1 MKRKIPTSVW
11 INIFF
16 GGFAN
21 QFGWIFFGFGM
32 VFFWIFA
39 VNADTS
45 FLLFFGERVTVQGTA
60 TDSWETNA
68 SVNEQSVY
76 ENHYTFVDDKGKKI
90 QDLSY
95 ATGQRVNKGGTVTVE
110 YPAGKPYYS
119 RIKGMRRRMFGSAAL
134 FVLIFPLVGLA
145 FILFGLKKAL
155 QRAKL
160 LQHGILTQGKLLSKE
175 ATNTSINDQTVYKF
189 TFGFKDRSGRKFEVS
204 EKTHNVSVLQDDNEE
219 HLLYLRDNPA
229 DAVLF
234 DSLPGSPELDKK
246 NNIQPG
252 SFGSSFGKLIVPL
265 ITLLGHGAYIFFA
278 FFR

>member
-45 FLLFFGERVTVQGTA
+45 FLLFFGERVTAQGII
-60 TDSWETNA
+60 TDSRDTNV
-68 SVNEQSVY
+68 SINEKTIY
-76 ENHYTFVDDKGKKI
+76 ENHYTFVDDRGKKV

-95 ATGQRVNKGGTVTVE
+95 STGRWLKEGTLVTVE
-110 YPAGKPYYS
+110 YPAEKPYYS
-119 RIKGMRRRMFGSAAL
+119 RIREMRREMFASSSL
-134 FVLIFPLVGLA
+134 FVLIFPLVGLT
-145 FILFGLKKAL
+145 ILIFNLKEAL
-155 QRAKL
+155 QRVKL
-160 LQHGILTQGKLLSKE
+160 LQYSVFTQGKFLSKE
-175 ATNTSINDQTVYKF
+175 PTNRMINDQRVYKF

-204 EKTHNVSVLQDDNEE
+204 EKTHYNARVLQGDREAK
-219 HLLYLRDNPA
+219 LLYQEDNPDNA
-229 DAVLF
+229 IL
-234 DSLPGSPELDKK
+234 LPDWLKLDKQ

-252 SFGSSFGKLIVPL
+252 SLTCSFCKLIVPL
-265 ITLLGHGAYIFFA
+265 ITLLGHGAYFFFA
-278 FFR
+278 FLR